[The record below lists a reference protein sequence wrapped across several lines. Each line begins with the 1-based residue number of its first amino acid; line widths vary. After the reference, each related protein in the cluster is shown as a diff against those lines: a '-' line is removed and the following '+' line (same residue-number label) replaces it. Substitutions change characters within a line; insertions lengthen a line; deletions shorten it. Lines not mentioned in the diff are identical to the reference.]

1 MDKLKMQTKNKVDI
15 NIETIGN
22 LFPNTLTEVIKG
34 YDIDGNAI
42 IEKAI
47 DFEILK
53 QELSKIIVD
62 GKEERYQMNWPGK
75 KEAILRAN
83 APTNM
88 TLRPYKE
95 ESVNFDTTENLYIE
109 GDNLEVLKLLRE
121 TYLNKVKMI
130 YIDPPYNTGNDSFV
144 YDDEFAMSPE
154 EFEKL
159 SNKYDEDG
167 NIQFDIKKNN
177 ESNGRIHTDW
187 LNMMYPR
194 LKLAKD
200 LLTSDGVIFISIDD
214 NELDN
219 LKKVCDEIFGESN
232 FLGRIMPIVNPG
244 GRDYKQIALT
254 HEYLLVYSKTEYTQ
268 LQEIAKDINFDM
280 NDIFGGYELRDL
292 RNRNPKFHSGN
303 RPNLFY
309 SFYINPDIKDEY
321 GCCSVSLNKE
331 NGYNIEV
338 KPYNSTGKESVW
350 RWGVTKANENINLEN
365 IKKSQIVAKPKKD
378 GGYIISEKNRRCTS
392 KVKSVWDETSMRTE
406 EGTRLIRRIFGFTPF
421 DHPKPI
427 GLLNRVIEM
436 SGDADTILDFF
447 SGSASLAQAVMEKN
461 YQDGGNRK
469 FIMVQL
475 PEVTDDKSEAR
486 KAGYENICEIGKE
499 RIRRAGKKIVE
510 ENPNKDKDLDIGF
523 RVLKLDSSNMKD
535 VYYNP
540 SDYDQN
546 LLDKFESNIK
556 EERSSEDLLFQV
568 MLELGEMLSSNIAEI
583 NVNGKK
589 VFNVEDGNI
598 IACFDEDINE
608 EVITNIAK
616 MTPYYVVFRDSSLTS
631 DSVAANF
638 EQIFKTYSPNT
649 IRKIL

>member
-88 TLRPYKE
+88 TLRPCKE

-144 YDDEFAMSPE
+144 YNDNFSMTSKEFSE
-154 EFEKL
+154 L
-159 SNKYDEDG
+159 SEQYDEDG
-167 NIQFDIKKNN
+167 NMNYDIRKNN
-177 ESNGRIHTDW
+177 ESNGKFHTDW

-200 LLTSDGVIFISIDD
+200 LLSEDGVIFISLDD
-214 NELDN
+214 NESTN
-219 LKKVCDEIFGESN
+219 MVKICDEIFGASN
-232 FLGRIMPIVNPG
+232 RISLICHKARASVSNDKIISPNHNTILFYAKSLVTIHNNRRMIGLDPILDGFDYDDNDGKGPYKLVPVDGPGGAKKGNPYYEFLGVEGYFRFSKNTMEEK
-244 GRDYKQIALT
+244 YK
-254 HEYLLVYSKTEYTQ
+254 HKLVVKKKNSLYQKYYMSLAKETRKTDTTWWDD
-268 LQEIAKDINFDM
+268 AGFT
-280 NDIFGGYELRDL
+280 
-292 RNRNPKFHSGN
+292 S
-303 RPNLFY
+303 
-309 SFYINPDIKDEY
+309 S
-321 GCCSVSLNKE
+321 
-331 NGYNIEV
+331 
-338 KPYNSTGKESVW
+338 
-350 RWGVTKANENINLEN
+350 A
-365 IKKSQIVAKPKKD
+365 
-378 GGYIISEKNRRCTS
+378 TS
-392 KVKSVWDETSMRTE
+392 KLRELMD
-406 EGTRLIRRIFGFTPF
+406 GAYF
-421 DHPKPI
+421 DNPKPI
-427 GLLNRVIEM
+427 ELINRMLKLITY
-436 SGDADTILDFF
+436 SDRNAIILDFF
-447 SGSASLAQAVMEKN
+447 SGSATTSHAVMKFNTEDSGK
-461 YQDGGNRK
+461 RK

-475 PEVTDDKSEAR
+475 PEETDEKSEAN
-486 KAGYENICEIGKE
+486 KAGYKNICEIGKE

-510 ENPNKDKDLDIGF
+510 ENSDKAKELDIGF

-568 MLELGEMLSSNIAEI
+568 MLELGEMLSSDIEEI

-589 VFNVEDGNI
+589 VFNVGDGNI
-598 IACFDEDINE
+598 IACFDDDVNE

-616 MTPYYVVFRDSSLTS
+616 MAPYYAVFRDSSLTS

>member
-22 LFPNTLTEVIKG
+22 IFPNTLTEVIKG
-34 YDIDGNAI
+34 YDIEGNAI
-42 IEKAI
+42 IENAI
-47 DFEILK
+47 DFEVLK

-75 KEAILRAN
+75 KESILRAN
-83 APTNM
+83 APTNK
-88 TLRPYKE
+88 TLRPCRE

-475 PEVTDDKSEAR
+475 PEETDEKSEAN
-486 KAGYENICEIGKE
+486 KAGYKNICEIGKE

-510 ENPNKDKDLDIGF
+510 ENPDKAKELDIGF

-568 MLELGEMLSSNIAEI
+568 MLELGEILSSDIEEI

-589 VFNVEDGNI
+589 VFNVSDGNI
-598 IACFDEDINE
+598 IACFDDDVNE

-616 MTPYYVVFRDSSLTS
+616 MAPYYAVFRDSSLTS

>member
-22 LFPNTLTEVIKG
+22 IFPNTLTEVIKG
-34 YDIDGNAI
+34 YDIEGNAI
-42 IEKAI
+42 IENAI
-47 DFEILK
+47 DFEVLK

-88 TLRPYKE
+88 TLRPCKE

-292 RNRNPKFHSGN
+292 RNRNPKFH
-303 RPNLFY
+303 Y
-309 SFYINPDIKDEY
+309 S
-321 GCCSVSLNKE
+321 S
-331 NGYNIEV
+331 
-338 KPYNSTGKESVW
+338 
-350 RWGVTKANENINLEN
+350 
-365 IKKSQIVAKPKKD
+365 
-378 GGYIISEKNRRCTS
+378 
-392 KVKSVWDETSMRTE
+392 
-406 EGTRLIRRIFGFTPF
+406 
-421 DHPKPI
+421 
-427 GLLNRVIEM
+427 
-436 SGDADTILDFF
+436 
-447 SGSASLAQAVMEKN
+447 
-461 YQDGGNRK
+461 
-469 FIMVQL
+469 
-475 PEVTDDKSEAR
+475 
-486 KAGYENICEIGKE
+486 
-499 RIRRAGKKIVE
+499 
-510 ENPNKDKDLDIGF
+510 
-523 RVLKLDSSNMKD
+523 
-535 VYYNP
+535 
-540 SDYDQN
+540 
-546 LLDKFESNIK
+546 
-556 EERSSEDLLFQV
+556 
-568 MLELGEMLSSNIAEI
+568 
-583 NVNGKK
+583 
-589 VFNVEDGNI
+589 
-598 IACFDEDINE
+598 
-608 EVITNIAK
+608 
-616 MTPYYVVFRDSSLTS
+616 
-631 DSVAANF
+631 
-638 EQIFKTYSPNT
+638 
-649 IRKIL
+649 

>member
-88 TLRPYKE
+88 TLRPCKE

-144 YDDEFAMSPE
+144 YNDNFSMTSKEFSE
-154 EFEKL
+154 L
-159 SNKYDEDG
+159 SEQYDEDG
-167 NIQFDIKKNN
+167 NMNYDIRKNN
-177 ESNGRIHTDW
+177 ESNGKFHTDW

-200 LLTSDGVIFISIDD
+200 LLSEDGVIFISLDD
-214 NELDN
+214 NESTN
-219 LKKVCDEIFGESN
+219 MVKICDEIFGASN
-232 FLGRIMPIVNPG
+232 RISLICHKARASVSNDKIISPNHNTILFYAKSLVTIHNNRRMIGLDPILDGFDYDDNDGKGPYKLVPVDGPGGAKKGNPYYEFLGVEGYFRFSKNTMEEK
-244 GRDYKQIALT
+244 YK
-254 HEYLLVYSKTEYTQ
+254 HKLVVKKKNSLYQKYYMSLAKETRKTDTTWWDD
-268 LQEIAKDINFDM
+268 AGFT
-280 NDIFGGYELRDL
+280 
-292 RNRNPKFHSGN
+292 S
-303 RPNLFY
+303 
-309 SFYINPDIKDEY
+309 S
-321 GCCSVSLNKE
+321 
-331 NGYNIEV
+331 
-338 KPYNSTGKESVW
+338 
-350 RWGVTKANENINLEN
+350 A
-365 IKKSQIVAKPKKD
+365 
-378 GGYIISEKNRRCTS
+378 TS
-392 KVKSVWDETSMRTE
+392 KLRELMD
-406 EGTRLIRRIFGFTPF
+406 GAYF
-421 DHPKPI
+421 DNPKPI
-427 GLLNRVIEM
+427 ELINRMLKLITY
-436 SGDADTILDFF
+436 SDRNAIILDFF
-447 SGSASLAQAVMEKN
+447 SGSATTSHAVMKFNTEDSGK
-461 YQDGGNRK
+461 RK

-475 PEVTDDKSEAR
+475 PEETDEKSEAN
-486 KAGYENICEIGKE
+486 KAGYKNICEIGKE

-510 ENPNKDKDLDIGF
+510 ENPDKAKELDIGF

-568 MLELGEMLSSNIAEI
+568 MLELGEMLSSDIEEI

-589 VFNVEDGNI
+589 VFNVGDGNI
-598 IACFDEDINE
+598 IACFDDDVNE

-616 MTPYYVVFRDSSLTS
+616 MAPYYAVFRDSSLTS

>member
-22 LFPNTLTEVIKG
+22 LFPNTLTETIRG
-34 YDIDGNAI
+34 YDIEGNEI

-47 DFEILK
+47 DFEVLK

-88 TLRPYKE
+88 TLRPCKE

-130 YIDPPYNTGNDSFV
+130 YIDPPYNTGNDTFV
-144 YDDEFAMSPE
+144 YDDGFAMSPE

-200 LLTSDGVIFISIDD
+200 LLSEDGVIFISIDD
-214 NELDN
+214 KEYDN
-219 LKKVCDEIFGESN
+219 LKKICNEVLGEKNLISTIIWEKAHTRKN
-232 FLGRIMPIVNPG
+232 SSRYFSSSHEYILCYARIKKNDINDIGWERNLIPRDNNNAYKNPDNDPNGPWKLDPITAHNYYG
-244 GRDYKQIALT
+244 ADYKIYKPNGVVL
-254 HEYLLVYSKTEYTQ
+254 ERPRDRYWVYSEESWKKKIEDNAVIWGEGNSYPLVKRYLKDVQDGLVPVTLFNREFAGDTNIANKEIKELFKFGSIFDYTKPIKLITRL
-268 LQEIAKDINFDM
+268 LQIGIDK
-280 NDIFGGYELRDL
+280 NDI
-292 RNRNPKFHSGN
+292 
-303 RPNLFY
+303 
-309 SFYINPDIKDEY
+309 
-321 GCCSVSLNKE
+321 V
-331 NGYNIEV
+331 
-338 KPYNSTGKESVW
+338 
-350 RWGVTKANENINLEN
+350 
-365 IKKSQIVAKPKKD
+365 
-378 GGYIISEKNRRCTS
+378 
-392 KVKSVWDETSMRTE
+392 
-406 EGTRLIRRIFGFTPF
+406 
-421 DHPKPI
+421 
-427 GLLNRVIEM
+427 
-436 SGDADTILDFF
+436 LDFF
-447 SGSASLAQAVMEKN
+447 SGSATTAHAIMQLNAE
-461 YQDGGNRK
+461 DGGNRK

-475 PEVTDDKSEAR
+475 PEETDEKSEAN
-486 KAGYENICEIGKE
+486 KAGYKNICEIGKE
-499 RIRRAGKKIVE
+499 RIRRAGKKIIE
-510 ENPNKDKDLDIGF
+510 ENDDKSNNLDIGF

-568 MLELGEMLSSNIAEI
+568 MLELGEMLSSDIAEM

-589 VFNVEDGNI
+589 VFNVGDGNI
-598 IACFDEDINE
+598 IACFDDNITE
-608 EVITNIAK
+608 EVITSIAK
-616 MTPYYVVFRDSSLTS
+616 MTPYYAVFRDSSLAN
-631 DSVAANF
+631 DSVAANL

-649 IRKIL
+649 IRKVL

>member
-88 TLRPYKE
+88 TLRPCKE

-200 LLTSDGVIFISIDD
+200 LLSEDGVIFISIDD
-214 NELDN
+214 NEVDN
-219 LKKVCDEIFGESN
+219 LKKLSDEIFGEKN
-232 FLGRIMPIVNPG
+232 FISCFTWVKKKKGSHLSKTIRNMTEYILG
-244 GRDYKQIALT
+244 
-254 HEYLLVYSKTEYTQ
+254 YSKNISKIELFGEEAYSDKWQPLAKRTNTHKILEFREKIIETRLNNGKYKAGIYGDGTSAVEF
-268 LQEIAKDINFDM
+268 LNDFEIDNGFLISKVNVKGPFIWIQNKL
-280 NDIFGGYELRDL
+280 NEE
-292 RNRNPKFHSGN
+292 
-303 RPNLFY
+303 
-309 SFYINPDIKDEY
+309 IKL
-321 GCCSVSLNKE
+321 GTRVSLSSKFGFNVLRSNQEEKIKRPTTILDSKLKI
-331 NGYNIEV
+331 G
-338 KPYNSTGKESVW
+338 T
-350 RWGVTKANENINLEN
+350 NED
-365 IKKSQIVAKPKKD
+365 A
-378 GGYIISEKNRRCTS
+378 Y
-392 KVKSVWDETSMRTE
+392 DET
-406 EGTRLIRRIFGFTPF
+406 IRIFGKEGIMSY
-421 DHPKPI
+421 PKPSSLIKYMINTI
-427 GLLNRVIEM
+427 GYYNKEM
-436 SGDADTILDFF
+436 IVLDFF
-447 SGSASLAQAVMEKN
+447 SGSATTAHAVMQLNAE
-461 YQDGGNRK
+461 DSGNRK

-475 PEVTDDKSEAR
+475 PK
-486 KAGYENICEIGKE
+486 N
-499 RIRRAGKKIVE
+499 
-510 ENPNKDKDLDIGF
+510 
-523 RVLKLDSSNMKD
+523 
-535 VYYNP
+535 
-540 SDYDQN
+540 QN
-546 LLDKFESNIK
+546 LVRLVIRIFVKLVKNVFVE
-556 EERSSEDLLFQV
+556 QV
-568 MLELGEMLSSNIAEI
+568 RRL
-583 NVNGKK
+583 
-589 VFNVEDGNI
+589 
-598 IACFDEDINE
+598 
-608 EVITNIAK
+608 
-616 MTPYYVVFRDSSLTS
+616 
-631 DSVAANF
+631 
-638 EQIFKTYSPNT
+638 
-649 IRKIL
+649 

>member
-88 TLRPYKE
+88 TLRPCKE

-200 LLTSDGVIFISIDD
+200 LLSEDGVIFISIDD
-214 NELDN
+214 NEVDN
-219 LKKVCDEIFGESN
+219 LKKLSDEIFGEKN
-232 FLGRIMPIVNPG
+232 FISCFTWVKKKKGSHLSKTIRNMTEYILG
-244 GRDYKQIALT
+244 
-254 HEYLLVYSKTEYTQ
+254 YSKNISKIELFGEEAYSDKWQPLSKRTNTHKILEFREKIIETRLNNGKYKAGIYGDGTSAVEF
-268 LQEIAKDINFDM
+268 LNDFEIDNGFVISKVNVKGPFIWIQNKL
-280 NDIFGGYELRDL
+280 NEE
-292 RNRNPKFHSGN
+292 
-303 RPNLFY
+303 
-309 SFYINPDIKDEY
+309 IKL
-321 GCCSVSLNKE
+321 GTRVSLSSKFGFNVLRSNQEEKIKRPTTILDSKLKI
-331 NGYNIEV
+331 G
-338 KPYNSTGKESVW
+338 T
-350 RWGVTKANENINLEN
+350 NED
-365 IKKSQIVAKPKKD
+365 A
-378 GGYIISEKNRRCTS
+378 Y
-392 KVKSVWDETSMRTE
+392 DET
-406 EGTRLIRRIFGFTPF
+406 IRIFGKEGIMSY
-421 DHPKPI
+421 PKPSSLIKYMINTI
-427 GLLNRVIEM
+427 GYYNKEM
-436 SGDADTILDFF
+436 IVLDFF
-447 SGSASLAQAVMEKN
+447 SGSATTAHAVMQLNAE
-461 YQDGGNRK
+461 DSGNRK

-475 PEVTDDKSEAR
+475 PEETDKKSESS
-486 KAGYENICEIGKE
+486 KAGYKNICEIGKE

-510 ENPNKDKDLDIGF
+510 ENSDKAKDLDIGF

-535 VYYNP
+535 VFYNP

-568 MLELGEMLSSNIAEI
+568 MLELGEMLSSDITEI

-589 VFNVEDGNI
+589 VFNVGDGNI
-598 IACFDEDINE
+598 IACFDDDINE

-616 MTPYYVVFRDSSLTS
+616 MTPYYAVFRDSSLAS

-638 EQIFKTYSPNT
+638 EQIFRTYSPNT
-649 IRKIL
+649 IRKVL

>member
-22 LFPNTLTEVIKG
+22 LFPETLTEVIKG

-47 DFEILK
+47 DFEVLK

-75 KEAILRAN
+75 KESILRAN
-83 APTNM
+83 APTNK
-88 TLRPYKE
+88 TLRPCRE

-121 TYLNKVKMI
+121 TYLNKIKMI

-144 YDDEFAMSPE
+144 YDDEFAMSSE

-475 PEVTDDKSEAR
+475 PEETDEKSEAN
-486 KAGYENICEIGKE
+486 KAGYKNICEIGKE

-510 ENPNKDKDLDIGF
+510 ENPDKAKELDIGF

-568 MLELGEMLSSNIAEI
+568 MLELGEMLSSDIEEI

-589 VFNVEDGNI
+589 VFNVGDGNI
-598 IACFDEDINE
+598 IACFDDDVNE

-616 MTPYYVVFRDSSLTS
+616 MAPYYAVFRDSSLTS

>member
-1 MDKLKMQTKNKVDI
+1 
-15 NIETIGN
+15 
-22 LFPNTLTEVIKG
+22 
-34 YDIDGNAI
+34 
-42 IEKAI
+42 
-47 DFEILK
+47 
-53 QELSKIIVD
+53 
-62 GKEERYQMNWPGK
+62 
-75 KEAILRAN
+75 
-83 APTNM
+83 
-88 TLRPYKE
+88 
-95 ESVNFDTTENLYIE
+95 
-109 GDNLEVLKLLRE
+109 
-121 TYLNKVKMI
+121 
-130 YIDPPYNTGNDSFV
+130 
-144 YDDEFAMSPE
+144 MSPE

-475 PEVTDDKSEAR
+475 PEETDEKSEAN
-486 KAGYENICEIGKE
+486 KAGYKNICEIGKE

-510 ENPNKDKDLDIGF
+510 ENPDKAKELDIGF

-568 MLELGEMLSSNIAEI
+568 MLELGEILSSDIEEI

-589 VFNVEDGNI
+589 VVNVSDGNI
-598 IACFDEDINE
+598 IACFDDDVNE

-616 MTPYYVVFRDSSLTS
+616 MAPYYAVFRDSSLTS

>member
-88 TLRPYKE
+88 TLRPCKE

-200 LLTSDGVIFISIDD
+200 LLSEDGVIFISIDD
-214 NELDN
+214 NEVDN
-219 LKKVCDEIFGESN
+219 LKKLSDEIFGEKN
-232 FLGRIMPIVNPG
+232 FISCFTWVKKKKGSHLSKTIRNMTEYILG
-244 GRDYKQIALT
+244 
-254 HEYLLVYSKTEYTQ
+254 YSKNISKIELFGEEAYSDKWQPLAKRTNTHKILEFREKIIETRLNNGKYKAGIYGDGTSAVEF
-268 LQEIAKDINFDM
+268 LNDFEIDNGFVIS
-280 NDIFGGYELRDL
+280 
-292 RNRNPKFHSGN
+292 KFNVKGPFIWIQN
-303 RPNLFY
+303 KLNEE
-309 SFYINPDIKDEY
+309 IKL
-321 GCCSVSLNKE
+321 GTRVSLSSKFGFNVLRSNQEEKIKRPTTILDSKLKI
-331 NGYNIEV
+331 G
-338 KPYNSTGKESVW
+338 T
-350 RWGVTKANENINLEN
+350 NED
-365 IKKSQIVAKPKKD
+365 A
-378 GGYIISEKNRRCTS
+378 Y
-392 KVKSVWDETSMRTE
+392 DET
-406 EGTRLIRRIFGFTPF
+406 IRIFGKEGIMSY
-421 DHPKPI
+421 PKPSSLIKYMINTI
-427 GLLNRVIEM
+427 GYYNKEM
-436 SGDADTILDFF
+436 IVLDFF
-447 SGSASLAQAVMEKN
+447 SGSATTAHAVMQLNAE
-461 YQDGGNRK
+461 DSGNRK

-475 PEVTDDKSEAR
+475 PEETDKKSESS
-486 KAGYENICEIGKE
+486 KAGYKNICEIGKE

-510 ENPNKDKDLDIGF
+510 ENSDKAKDLDIGF

-535 VYYNP
+535 VFYNP

-568 MLELGEMLSSNIAEI
+568 MLELGEMLSSDITEI

-589 VFNVEDGNI
+589 VFNVGDGNI
-598 IACFDEDINE
+598 IACFDDDINE

-616 MTPYYVVFRDSSLTS
+616 MTPYYAVFRDSSLAS

-638 EQIFKTYSPNT
+638 EQIFRTYSPNT
-649 IRKIL
+649 IRKVL

>member
-22 LFPNTLTEVIKG
+22 LFPETLTEVIKG

-47 DFEILK
+47 DFEVLK

-75 KEAILRAN
+75 KESILRAN
-83 APTNM
+83 APTNK
-88 TLRPYKE
+88 TLRPCRE

-121 TYLNKVKMI
+121 TYLNKIKMI

-144 YDDEFAMSPE
+144 YDDEFAMSSE

-280 NDIFGGYELRDL
+280 NDIFGD
-292 RNRNPKFHSGN
+292 
-303 RPNLFY
+303 
-309 SFYINPDIKDEY
+309 
-321 GCCSVSLNKE
+321 
-331 NGYNIEV
+331 
-338 KPYNSTGKESVW
+338 
-350 RWGVTKANENINLEN
+350 
-365 IKKSQIVAKPKKD
+365 
-378 GGYIISEKNRRCTS
+378 
-392 KVKSVWDETSMRTE
+392 
-406 EGTRLIRRIFGFTPF
+406 
-421 DHPKPI
+421 
-427 GLLNRVIEM
+427 M
-436 SGDADTILDFF
+436 S
-447 SGSASLAQAVMEKN
+447 
-461 YQDGGNRK
+461 
-469 FIMVQL
+469 
-475 PEVTDDKSEAR
+475 
-486 KAGYENICEIGKE
+486 
-499 RIRRAGKKIVE
+499 
-510 ENPNKDKDLDIGF
+510 
-523 RVLKLDSSNMKD
+523 
-535 VYYNP
+535 
-540 SDYDQN
+540 
-546 LLDKFESNIK
+546 
-556 EERSSEDLLFQV
+556 
-568 MLELGEMLSSNIAEI
+568 
-583 NVNGKK
+583 
-589 VFNVEDGNI
+589 
-598 IACFDEDINE
+598 
-608 EVITNIAK
+608 
-616 MTPYYVVFRDSSLTS
+616 
-631 DSVAANF
+631 
-638 EQIFKTYSPNT
+638 
-649 IRKIL
+649 

>member
-22 LFPNTLTEVIKG
+22 IFPNTLTEVIKG
-34 YDIDGNAI
+34 YDIEGNAI
-42 IEKAI
+42 IENAI
-47 DFEILK
+47 DFEVLK
-53 QELSKIIVD
+53 QELSRIIVD

-83 APTNM
+83 APINM
-88 TLRPYKE
+88 TLRPCKE

-200 LLTSDGVIFISIDD
+200 LLSEDGVIFISIDD
-214 NELDN
+214 NEVDN
-219 LKKVCDEIFGESN
+219 LKKLCDEIFGFTNCYGKFIWQRRSGAMDSVDNISIDHEYILCYGKFKNKLRGIKRTFSKYSN
-232 FLGRIMPIVNPG
+232 PDNDYRGPWISDNLSAGKPGGDVYYPITNPKNGDIFYPPKGRYWPYNRITMEQKIREGRILFPKDSS
-244 GRDYKQIALT
+244 GRPMLKRFMNEAKNLFVPVSTIMRNYN
-254 HEYLLVYSKTEYTQ
+254 E
-268 LQEIAKDINFDM
+268 KDIPNNAMVYALNTKGTAEIQELFDGKIFQYPKSTILLKSLM
-280 NDIFGGYELRDL
+280 LQATLND
-292 RNRNPKFHSGN
+292 S
-303 RPNLFY
+303 
-309 SFYINPDIKDEY
+309 
-321 GCCSVSLNKE
+321 
-331 NGYNIEV
+331 
-338 KPYNSTGKESVW
+338 
-350 RWGVTKANENINLEN
+350 
-365 IKKSQIVAKPKKD
+365 IV
-378 GGYIISEKNRRCTS
+378 
-392 KVKSVWDETSMRTE
+392 
-406 EGTRLIRRIFGFTPF
+406 
-421 DHPKPI
+421 
-427 GLLNRVIEM
+427 
-436 SGDADTILDFF
+436 LDFF
-447 SGSASLAQAVMEKN
+447 SGSSTTAHAVMQLNAE
-461 YQDGGNRK
+461 DSGNRK

-475 PEVTDDKSEAR
+475 SEETDEKSEAN
-486 KAGYENICEIGKE
+486 KAGYKNICEIGKE

-510 ENPNKDKDLDIGF
+510 ENPDKAKELDIGF

-568 MLELGEMLSSNIAEI
+568 MLELGEILSSDIEEI

-589 VFNVEDGNI
+589 VFNVGDGNI
-598 IACFDEDINE
+598 IACFDDDVNE

-616 MTPYYVVFRDSSLTS
+616 MAPYYAVFRDSSLTS